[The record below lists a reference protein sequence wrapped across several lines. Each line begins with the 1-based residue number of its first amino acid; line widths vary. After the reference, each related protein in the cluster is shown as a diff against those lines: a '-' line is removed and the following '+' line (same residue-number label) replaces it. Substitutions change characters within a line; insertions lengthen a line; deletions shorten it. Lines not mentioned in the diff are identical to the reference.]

1 MRKSTGIT
9 LALLATLAVCQP
21 TEAKRKS
28 KKNKNAITALVKD
41 SVNADYKKVTKN
53 AAVQKGLFTTLYNAK
68 EGKLYFEIPD
78 SAFGR
83 TYILANRVAA
93 TSNTR
98 DFVAGQI
105 ATQPLLIRF
114 SKDERNVYIHQIQ
127 SSDIVAGTDPIESAF
142 DKNFYDPVLK
152 GFKIAAQNGKN
163 VVIDVTAFFGANE
176 KAISPIK
183 TDNPL
188 SKLLGGGNSLK
199 GTFVPDASG
208 IVSSKCFPENIEIK
222 SRLSFTLTPLG
233 QPYSVIMHRSLFAL
247 PDDPMPMR
255 LQDNRVG
262 FFYSDKSIY
271 TSEQDRLIRRT
282 FIHRWRLEPKKEDLD
297 KYFQGELVEP
307 QKPIVFY
314 VDSAFPEKWRTA
326 IHQGIEDWNT
336 AFEAAGFKNA
346 IKAVDYPKNDPDF
359 DPDDMRYS
367 CFKYAATSTANA
379 MGPSHVDPRTG
390 EILTGDVIW
399 YHNIISLLH
408 NWRFVQTGAVD
419 PRVRCQVFDDD
430 VMRESIRYAAA
441 HEIGH
446 TLGLMHNMGASSA
459 YPTDS
464 LRNAAFTAKY
474 GTTPSIMDYARF
486 NYVAQPG
493 DKGVRL
499 VPPTLGVYD
508 EYAIKWLYT
517 PVPGAKDI
525 WEEAEIAGKIIE
537 AKAGDPLYRY
547 GAQQMAT
554 SAAYG
559 SYDPSARTEDL
570 GDDPIKSSDY
580 GIRNLKY
587 ILPRMNEWIGADDE
601 DFTHRGDLYTQ
612 LTNQYYRYIG
622 NVMAQVGGIYLNNV
636 KDGSAV
642 KPSVPVARKVQRASL
657 KWVVAQLRS
666 SSWIN
671 EPSVTS
677 NLPLA
682 APQSNKICAAVAK
695 SLASTVPTN
704 VMLSSAV
711 PGVAGPYTVK
721 EYYDD
726 LYAEV
731 FASSIAGRRLA
742 SEEKTLQREVL
753 TASSKDV
760 KSVLSK
766 SFAEETEADEHLGG
780 QEWCGFED
788 YSLGEGQSPFQKAVS
803 VQTIDESDGCR
814 IIFLNKV
821 KALCLSRRSSAPSED
836 RAHYEYL
843 LARVNAALQ
852 SQK

>member
-1 MRKSTGIT
+1 M
-9 LALLATLAVCQP
+9 LATLAVCQP

-28 KKNKNAITALVKD
+28 KKNKNAIAALVKD

-188 SKLLGGGNSLK
+188 SKLLGGANSLK

-326 IHQGIEDWNT
+326 IHQGTQLSRPPVSKTPSKLWIILKT
-336 AFEAAGFKNA
+336 T
-346 IKAVDYPKNDPDF
+346 
-359 DPDDMRYS
+359 R
-367 CFKYAATSTANA
+367 TSTRTTCVTVASNTLQQPQPTPWDPA
-379 MGPSHVDPRTG
+379 MWT
-390 EILTGDVIW
+390 
-399 YHNIISLLH
+399 
-408 NWRFVQTGAVD
+408 
-419 PRVRCQVFDDD
+419 RVR
-430 VMRESIRYAAA
+430 
-441 HEIGH
+441 
-446 TLGLMHNMGASSA
+446 
-459 YPTDS
+459 
-464 LRNAAFTAKY
+464 
-474 GTTPSIMDYARF
+474 
-486 NYVAQPG
+486 
-493 DKGVRL
+493 
-499 VPPTLGVYD
+499 
-508 EYAIKWLYT
+508 
-517 PVPGAKDI
+517 
-525 WEEAEIAGKIIE
+525 
-537 AKAGDPLYRY
+537 
-547 GAQQMAT
+547 
-554 SAAYG
+554 
-559 SYDPSARTEDL
+559 
-570 GDDPIKSSDY
+570 
-580 GIRNLKY
+580 
-587 ILPRMNEWIGADDE
+587 
-601 DFTHRGDLYTQ
+601 
-612 LTNQYYRYIG
+612 
-622 NVMAQVGGIYLNNV
+622 
-636 KDGSAV
+636 
-642 KPSVPVARKVQRASL
+642 
-657 KWVVAQLRS
+657 
-666 SSWIN
+666 
-671 EPSVTS
+671 
-677 NLPLA
+677 
-682 APQSNKICAAVAK
+682 AK
-695 SLASTVPTN
+695 SLPVTSFGTTTSFLCSTT
-704 VMLSSAV
+704 
-711 PGVAGPYTVK
+711 GVSY
-721 EYYDD
+721 
-726 LYAEV
+726 
-731 FASSIAGRRLA
+731 R
-742 SEEKTLQREVL
+742 
-753 TASSKDV
+753 
-760 KSVLSK
+760 
-766 SFAEETEADEHLGG
+766 
-780 QEWCGFED
+780 QE
-788 YSLGEGQSPFQKAVS
+788 
-803 VQTIDESDGCR
+803 R
-814 IIFLNKV
+814 
-821 KALCLSRRSSAPSED
+821 
-836 RAHYEYL
+836 
-843 LARVNAALQ
+843 
-852 SQK
+852 